1 MPDPDEQVA
10 QRHGWLAGLHR
21 AALGLLSILSRFL
34 GGPRATTPHA
44 HFRRTQ
50 LRASWAV
57 GLLLVLVC
65 SPHVAAATES
75 VIELSEERAA
85 PCCPLEAEAPPEPED
100 CSRTCRSCHCCL
112 PVLVL
117 GMLVPEVSSPVTTLV
132 SEPFAAQTGGLLPA
146 HTRTLFRPP
155 AA

>member
-1 MPDPDEQVA
+1 MHVTDEQFTPRPAWVGGFL
-10 QRHGWLAGLHR
+10 RTPPSLFSWGLRGLQVLVSYAFSCGSR
-21 AALGLLSILSRFL
+21 A
-34 GGPRATTPHA
+34 RATW
-44 HFRRTQ
+44 
-50 LRASWAV
+50 SV
-57 GLLLVLVC
+57 GLLLVLLC
-65 SPHVAAATES
+65 APHVAAATES

-100 CSRTCRSCHCCL
+100 CSRTCRACHCCL

-132 SEPFAAQTGGLLPA
+132 SKPFAAQIGGLLPA